1 MSYNLVDPTTGDL
14 TRVAGGNN
22 INDETTST
30 STTWS
35 SKKINDSLD
44 GKVVVG
50 RITVPR
56 GDAKS
61 TYQALKNA
69 DDYIITISIVRVIDG
84 VIVAA
89 DKYQLY
95 DPLVVQGYGNGF
107 FVQIYLKPGVTDPS
121 VTDKDTLTYNWIAVK
136 KAN

>member
-22 INDETTST
+22 INDGTTST

-35 SKKINDSLD
+35 SEKINDSLD
-44 GKVVVG
+44 GKVVAG

-56 GDAKS
+56 GNAKAAS
-61 TYQALKNA
+61 QVLNNA
-69 DDYIITISIVRVIDG
+69 DDYIITLSPIRMRDDSIV
-84 VIVAA
+84 A
-89 DKYQLY
+89 DNYQLY
-95 DPLVVQGYGNGF
+95 DPLVLQGYGNSF

-121 VTDKDTLTYNWIAVK
+121 VKDKDTLTYNWIAVK

>member
-14 TRVAGGNN
+14 TKVTGNSN
-22 INDETTST
+22 IVDTAIETTS
-30 STTWS
+30 TWS

-56 GDAKS
+56 GNAKS
-61 TYQALKNA
+61 AFQVLNNA
-69 DDYIITISIVRVIDG
+69 DDYIITISPVRVVGDI
-84 VIVAA
+84 IAA
-89 DKYQLY
+89 DNYQLY
-95 DPLVVQGYGNGF
+95 DPLVLQGYGNSF
-107 FVQIYLKPGVTDPS
+107 CVQIYLKPGVTDPS
-121 VTDKDTLTYNWIAVK
+121 ATDKDTLTYNWIAVK

>member
-14 TRVAGGNN
+14 TRVAGNSN
-22 INDETTST
+22 IVDTAIETTS
-30 STTWS
+30 TWS

-56 GDAKS
+56 GNEKS

-69 DDYIITISIVRVIDG
+69 DDYIITISPIRVIGD
-84 VIVAA
+84 IIKA
-89 DKYQLY
+89 DNYQLY
-95 DPLVVQGYGNGF
+95 DPLVLQGYGNGF
-107 FVQIYLKPGVTDPS
+107 FVQIYLKPGVADPS

>member
-1 MSYNLVDPTTGDL
+1 MSYNLVDPITGEL
-14 TRVAGGNN
+14 TQVAGGNN

-35 SKKINDSLD
+35 SEKINDSID

-56 GDAKS
+56 GNEKS
-61 TYQALKNA
+61 ASQVLNNA
-69 DDYIITISIVRVIDG
+69 DDYIITLSPVRVIG
-84 VIVAA
+84 GLIAA
-89 DKYQLY
+89 DSYQLY
-95 DPLVVQGYGNGF
+95 DPLVVQGYGNSF
-107 FVQIYLKPGVTDPS
+107 FVQIYLRPGATDPS

>member
-1 MSYNLVDPTTGDL
+1 MSYNLVDPTTGNL

-35 SKKINDSLD
+35 SEKINDSLD
-44 GKVVVG
+44 GKVVAG

-56 GDAKS
+56 GNSKAAS
-61 TYQALKNA
+61 QVLNNA
-69 DDYIITISIVRVIDG
+69 DDYIITISPIRVVSGNLI
-84 VIVAA
+84 AA
-89 DKYQLY
+89 DNYQLY
-95 DPLVVQGYGNGF
+95 DPLVLQGYGNIF
-107 FVQIYLKPGVTDPS
+107 FVQLYLKPGVTDPF

>member
-35 SKKINDSLD
+35 SEKINDSLD
-44 GKVVVG
+44 GKVVAG

-56 GDAKS
+56 GNAKAAS
-61 TYQALKNA
+61 QFLNNA
-69 DDYIITISIVRVIDG
+69 DDYIITISPIRVVSGDLI
-84 VIVAA
+84 AA
-89 DKYQLY
+89 DNYQLY
-95 DPLVVQGYGNGF
+95 DPLVLQGYGNSF
-107 FVQIYLKPGVTDPS
+107 FVQLYLKPGVTDPS

>member
-1 MSYNLVDPTTGDL
+1 MSYNLVDPVTGDL

-22 INDETTST
+22 IDDETTST

-35 SKKINDSLD
+35 SEKINDSLD
-44 GKVVVG
+44 GKVVAG

-56 GDAKS
+56 GNAKAAS
-61 TYQALKNA
+61 QVLNNA
-69 DDYIITISIVRVIDG
+69 DDYIITISPIRVVSGDLI
-84 VIVAA
+84 AA
-89 DKYQLY
+89 DNYQLY
-95 DPLVVQGYGNGF
+95 DPLVLQGYGNSF
-107 FVQIYLKPGVTDPS
+107 FVQLYLKPGETDPS

>member
-1 MSYNLVDPTTGDL
+1 MSYNLVNPTTGDL

-35 SKKINDSLD
+35 SEKINDSLD
-44 GKVVVG
+44 GKVVAG

-56 GDAKS
+56 GNAKAAS
-61 TYQALKNA
+61 QFLNNA
-69 DDYIITISIVRVIDG
+69 DDYIITISPIRVVSGDLIE
-84 VIVAA
+84 AA
-89 DKYQLY
+89 NYQLY
-95 DPLVVQGYGNGF
+95 DPLVLQGYGNSF
-107 FVQIYLKPGVTDPS
+107 FVQLYLKPGATDPS